1 MTNLRRTLLAALIVF
16 AAAIAGV
23 WVGRAVLAPG
33 PAADTKLHAL
43 LHDQLNLDPAQH
55 ARLDALEAQFAVRR
69 KALELEMRADNAKL
83 AAAIQA
89 EHGYGPQVSSAI
101 DQSHMAM
108 GELQK
113 DTLEH
118 VFAMRGLLRPDQ
130 TAKFDEAV
138 VKALTDD
145 QK

>member
-1 MTNLRRTLLAALIVF
+1 MTNLQRTLLAALIVF

-23 WVGRAVLAPG
+23 WVGRAVVAPK
-33 PAADTKLHAL
+33 PAAGSELHAL
-43 LHDQLNLDPAQH
+43 LHDRLDLDAAQH
-55 ARLDALEAQFAVRR
+55 AQLNALEAQFAVRR

-83 AAAIQA
+83 AAAIEA
-89 EHGYGPQVSSAI
+89 EHGFGPQVSSAV

-108 GELQK
+108 GQLQK
-113 DTLEH
+113 ETLEH
-118 VFAMRGLLRPDQ
+118 VFAMRALLRPDQ

-138 VKALTDD
+138 GKALTAD